1 MIAVVQRVRSA
12 EVRIDDIIE
21 GKIDHGLL
29 ILLGVAKEDSQEDST
44 FLADKIVHLRIFEDE
59 EGKMNHSLVDISG
72 EILVVSQ
79 FTLLA
84 DCRKGRRPS
93 FTDAAK
99 PETAIPLYQHFV
111 ESCKNRDIRVETG
124 RFQANMDVSLINEG
138 PVTLTLD
145 SRMRNR

>member
-1 MIAVVQRVRSA
+1 MIAVVQRVCSA
-12 EVRIDDIIE
+12 EVRIDDIVE
-21 GKIDHGLL
+21 GKISQGLL
-29 ILLGVAKEDSQEDST
+29 ILLGVAKEDDLEDSI
-44 FLADKIVHLRIFEDE
+44 FLSDKILHLRIFEDE
-59 EGKMNHSLVDISG
+59 EGKMNRSLMDIAG

-111 ESCKNRDIRVETG
+111 ESCKKRGLRVETG
-124 RFQANMDVSLINEG
+124 RFQAHMAVSLINDG

-145 SRMRNR
+145 SRMRSR